1 MQPAHLGIFTADLAS
16 FLIISCAIGK
26 KEKYNL
32 IFSVNIRSGTGCFF
46 TQILT
51 ILYKNK
57 LRSFWNPLFC
67 IFFFVKSDFTNG
79 FREIYIYYL
88 WIIFLKRHI
97 FLTYASQGRPLVEVI
112 VRLLLMI
119 WHQSRTFHH
128 NYWLLF

>member
-26 KEKYNL
+26 KK
-32 IFSVNIRSGTGCFF
+32 NITWFLVWYSIRYWLFF

-67 IFFFVKSDFTNG
+67 IFCFVKSDFTNG
-79 FREIYIYYL
+79 FRAIYVLYL

-112 VRLLLMI
+112 VRLFLMI

>member
-26 KEKYNL
+26 KKNITWYL
-32 IFSVNIRSGTGCFF
+32 LSVIFDPVLAADINNIIQE
-46 TQILT
+46 QIEI
-51 ILYKNK
+51 ILNSTV
-57 LRSFWNPLFC
+57 LH
-67 IFFFVKSDFTNG
+67 IFFFWKVTS
-79 FREIYIYYL
+79 RMVLEQYMYYIYEL
-88 WIIFLKRHI
+88 FFLKRHI

-112 VRLLLMI
+112 VRLFLMI